1 MAAKPKTPAPAGSD
15 DQTTKDLVVAKET
28 ALSTEVNDLDELTQA
43 GQEFKETL
51 GKDDM
56 SIPFIQILQQL
67 SPQCTKGQPEYI
79 KGAESGELFNT
90 VTSQRWSTRDD
101 DDQPIVGMRILPIT
115 YKRTF
120 IEWVPRNKGGGLVK
134 EWDVDQGLAI
144 VTARNENN
152 QDIIQQGSPYGTP
165 GNQLNDTHTH
175 FVFVIREDG
184 TYFPAVLAM
193 SSTQIK
199 PSKNLNS
206 MIADQKLSNGAQA
219 PRFFAIWNVTTD
231 QRTNDQGSWYIW
243 KFEKAGDVQS
253 LGMMPMF
260 REAKAFAASV
270 LAGEH
275 KVDHSKIAGDV
286 NPSTADAGKGADDE
300 VPF

>member
-15 DQTTKDLVVAKET
+15 DATTKDLVVAKET
-28 ALSTEVNDLDELTQA
+28 ALSTEVNELDELAAA
-43 GQEFKETL
+43 GQEFKEHL

-67 SPQCTKGQPEYI
+67 SPQCTKGQPEFI
-79 KGAESGELFNT
+79 KGAESSQLFNT
-90 VTSQRWSTRDD
+90 VTTERWNTRDED
-101 DDQPIVGMRILPIT
+101 DNPAKPIRILPIT
-115 YKRTF
+115 YKRSF
-120 IEWVPRNKGGGLVK
+120 IEWVPRAKGGGLVK
-134 EWDVDQGLAI
+134 EWDVDQGLSI
-144 VTARNENN
+144 VTARNEAN

-175 FVFVIREDG
+175 FVFVVREDG
-184 TYFPAVLAM
+184 SYFPAVLTM

-206 MIADQKLSNGAQA
+206 MISDTKLSNGAVA
-219 PRFFAIWNVTTD
+219 PRFFALWSVTTD

-253 LGMMPMF
+253 LGLMPMF
-260 REAKAFAASV
+260 REAKAFAASI

-275 KVDHSKIAGDV
+275 KVDHSKVAGDV
-286 NPSTADAGKGADDE
+286 NPSAPAAGAVGEDE

>member
-1 MAAKPKTPAPAGSD
+1 MAGKEKASD
-15 DQTTKDLVVAKET
+15 DATTKNLLVAAQQT
-28 ALSTEVNDLDELTQA
+28 ALSTEVSDLDELAAA
-43 GQEFKETL
+43 GQEFKEHL

-79 KGAESGELFNT
+79 KGAESSQLFNT
-90 VTSQRWSTRDD
+90 VTTERWNTRDD
-101 DDQPIVGMRILPIT
+101 DDQPIKPLRMLSIT
-115 YKRTF
+115 YKRSF
-120 IEWVPRNKGGGLVK
+120 IEWVPRAKGGGLVK

-144 VTARNENN
+144 ITARNEAN
-152 QDIIQQGSPYGTP
+152 QDIIQAGSPYGTP

-184 TYFPAVLAM
+184 SYFPAVLTM

-206 MIADQKLSNGAQA
+206 MINDQKLSNGATA
-219 PRFFAIWNVTTD
+219 PRFFAIWSVTTD

-243 KFEKAGDVQS
+243 KFEKAGDVQG

-275 KVDHSKIAGDV
+275 KVDHSKVAGDV
-286 NPSTADAGKGADDE
+286 NPSTADADKGAEDE